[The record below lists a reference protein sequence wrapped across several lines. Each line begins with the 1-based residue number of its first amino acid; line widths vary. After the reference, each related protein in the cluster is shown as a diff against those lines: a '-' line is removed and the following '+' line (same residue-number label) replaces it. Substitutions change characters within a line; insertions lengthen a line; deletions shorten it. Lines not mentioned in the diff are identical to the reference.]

1 MLDAAGAPFRAKL
14 DALQHA
20 SIRTSLT
27 ASSPSRLDLYF

>member
-20 SIRTSLT
+20 SIRRSLI
-27 ASSPSRLDLYF
+27 ASSPPHFDLYF